1 MSRRVYDY
9 LEDLQHPPE
18 ELENMSPQAV
28 FSFMVARATGI
39 ANRAIVLEDLLETAT
54 SERDKAR
61 DESRKADEETLALKV
76 RDISRVAQEMTGAYA
91 TIKAFQRRTEAAELE
106 MADMSIH
113 LHALIDGIRA
123 LGEPHGPTL
132 TELLKKCDQ
141 IVALIP
147 EPYKK

>member
-9 LEDLQHPPE
+9 LEDLQHPPK
-18 ELENMSPQAV
+18 ELDNMSPQAV

-76 RDISRVAQEMTGAYA
+76 RDISRVAADMTGSYA
-91 TIKAFQRRTEAAELE
+91 TIKAFQRRAEAAETE
-106 MADMSIH
+106 MVDMSTL
-113 LHALIDGIRA
+113 LHRLVYHARA
-123 LGEPHGPTL
+123 GDTINLEAACAEVE
-132 TELLKKCDQ
+132 ELF
-141 IVALIP
+141 P
-147 EPYKK
+147 EVYKK